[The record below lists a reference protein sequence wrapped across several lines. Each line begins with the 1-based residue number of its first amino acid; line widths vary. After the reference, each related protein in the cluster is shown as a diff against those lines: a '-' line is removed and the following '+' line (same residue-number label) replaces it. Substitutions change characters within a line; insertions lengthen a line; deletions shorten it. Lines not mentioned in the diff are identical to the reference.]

1 MKIGMLQSKECQAK
15 NQNPYNFM
23 VLAEVGIN
31 LLGLDKDTASREELE
46 RFRWIASKRYKRGEN
61 SAKPLE
67 DIEHLHFARQAENET
82 ENIRRI
88 ISLAIAFFFAFWI
101 LLGLTEFLVNGSFVI
116 IGSSPILL
124 VVLFRV
130 LSHYSSKHE

>member
-1 MKIGMLQSKECQAK
+1 MKIGMLQGKECQAK

-23 VLAEVGIN
+23 VLAEVEIN
-31 LLGLDKDTASREELE
+31 LLGLDNDTALGEKLE
-46 RFRWIASKRYKRGEN
+46 GFQWTASKRYKRGEN

-88 ISLAIAFFFAFWI
+88 ISLAIAFFAS
-101 LLGLTEFLVNGSFVI
+101 LVS
-116 IGSSPILL
+116 
-124 VVLFRV
+124 
-130 LSHYSSKHE
+130 LSHFSLRSGYYSV

>member
-1 MKIGMLQSKECQAK
+1 
-15 NQNPYNFM
+15 M
-23 VLAEVGIN
+23 VLAAVGIN
-31 LLGLDKDTASREELE
+31 LLGLDNDTASREKLE
-46 RFRWIASKRYKRGEN
+46 GFRWIASKRYKRGEI

-67 DIEHLHFARQAENET
+67 DSEHLHFARQEENET

-88 ISLAIAFFFAFWI
+88 VSLAIAFFFAFWI

-124 VVLFRV
+124 LVLFRI
-130 LSHYSSKHE
+130 LSRYSSKHN

>member
-1 MKIGMLQSKECQAK
+1 
-15 NQNPYNFM
+15 M
-23 VLAEVGIN
+23 VLAEVEIN
-31 LLGLDKDTASREELE
+31 ILGLENETVSREELE
-46 RFRWIASKRYKRGEN
+46 SFRWIASKRYKRGEN

-67 DIEHLHFARQAENET
+67 DIEHLHFARQKENET

-124 VVLFRV
+124 LVLFRV
-130 LSHYSSKHE
+130 LSRHSSKHK